1 MAFNFETMLAEVKD
15 DVLRWRRHIH
25 AHPELSF
32 QEHKTADYIADAL
45 AGFGGLTL
53 TRLTPNSVIAD
64 LQGAHD
70 GPCYALRAD
79 IDALPIQ
86 EENDEAF
93 SSTVPGVMH
102 ACGHDAHA
110 AMLLGAAKVLS
121 QCQSILHGSVR
132 FIFQHAEEV
141 PPGGAQA
148 LVDLGVLDG
157 VEKIFGLHVMPNF
170 PTGEVALK
178 EGVFC
183 ASTDNFDI
191 TIAGKGGH
199 GSMPHLC
206 IDPVTIGAE
215 VVMALQ
221 NVVSRR
227 TDPLQVPVLTI
238 ATFQS
243 GESYNVIPER
253 VKLAGTLRTHHENV
267 RLQVPQQMEQTVAG
281 ITAAHG
287 ANFILSWTRG
297 YSSGNNHPDAC
308 VIARKVVKETLGEQA
323 LREMAHPLFGGEDFS
338 SYQQKIPGCF
348 LFIGSG
354 NEKIGATYGVH
365 NPRFRLDEAALQI
378 GVKLHVGFI
387 QHLLINPEQ

>member
-1 MAFNFETMLAEVKD
+1 MAFNFEAMLAEVKD

-32 QEHKTADYIADAL
+32 QEHNTADYIAGEL
-45 AGFGGLTL
+45 SGFGSLTL

-64 LQGAHD
+64 LKGAHD
-70 GPCYALRAD
+70 GPRYALRAD

-93 SSTVPGVMH
+93 CSTIPGVMH

-121 QCQSILHGSVR
+121 QCQSMLHGSVR

-141 PPGGAQA
+141 PPGGAQE

-191 TIAGKGGH
+191 TIDGKGGH

-253 VKLAGTLRTHHENV
+253 VKLAGTLRTHHASV
-267 RLQVPQQMEQTVAG
+267 RQQVPQQMEQMIAG

-287 ANFILSWTRG
+287 ARFTLNWTRG
-297 YSSGNNHPDAC
+297 YASGNNHPDAC
-308 VIARKVVKETLGEQA
+308 AIARKVVSDALGEQA

-338 SYQQKIPGCF
+338 SYQQKVPGCF

-354 NEKIGATYGVH
+354 NESIGATYGVH

-387 QHLLINPEQ
+387 QHLLLNQA

>member
-1 MAFNFETMLAEVKD
+1 MAFNFEAMLAEVKD

-32 QEHKTADYIADAL
+32 QEHNTADYIAGEL
-45 AGFGGLTL
+45 SGFGGLTL

-64 LQGAHD
+64 MKGAHD
-70 GPCYALRAD
+70 GPRYALRAD

-93 SSTVPGVMH
+93 CSTVPGVMH

-121 QCQSILHGSVR
+121 QCQSMLHGSVR

-141 PPGGAQA
+141 PPGGAQE

-191 TIAGKGGH
+191 TIEGKGGH

-253 VKLAGTLRTHHENV
+253 VKLAGTLRTHHASV
-267 RLQVPQQMEQTVAG
+267 RQQVPQQMEQMIAG

-287 ANFILSWTRG
+287 ARFTLNWTRG
-297 YSSGNNHPDAC
+297 YASGNNHPDAC
-308 VIARKVVKETLGEQA
+308 AIARKVVSDALGEQA
-323 LREMAHPLFGGEDFS
+323 LREMPHPLFGGEDFS
-338 SYQQKIPGCF
+338 SYQQKVPGCF

-354 NEKIGATYGVH
+354 NESISATYGVH

-387 QHLLINPEQ
+387 QHLLINQA

>member
-45 AGFGGLTL
+45 ANFGGLTL

-64 LQGAHD
+64 LKGAYE

-93 SSTVPGVMH
+93 CSTVPGVMH

-110 AMLLGAAKVLS
+110 AMLLGAAKVLT
-121 QCQSILHGSVR
+121 QCQSMLHGSVR

-141 PPGGAQA
+141 PPGGAQE

-170 PTGEVALK
+170 PTGEVVLK

-191 TIAGKGGH
+191 TIEGKGGH

-253 VKLAGTLRTHHENV
+253 VKLAGTLRTHHDSV
-267 RLQVPQQMEQTVAG
+267 RQQVPQQMEQIIAG

-287 ANFILSWTRG
+287 ARFTLSWTRG
-297 YSSGNNHPDAC
+297 YASGNNHPDAC
-308 VIARKVVKETLGEQA
+308 VIARKVVSDALGEQA
-323 LREMAHPLFGGEDFS
+323 LHEMTYPLFGGEDFS
-338 SYQQKIPGCF
+338 SYQQKVPGCF
-348 LFIGSG
+348 VFIGSG
-354 NEKIGATYGVH
+354 NQQIGATYGVH

-387 QHLLINPEQ
+387 QHLLLNQA

>member
-1 MAFNFETMLAEVKD
+1 MAFNFEAMLAEVKD

-32 QEHKTADYIADAL
+32 QEHNTADYIAGEL
-45 AGFGGLTL
+45 SGFGGLTL

-64 LQGAHD
+64 LKGAHD
-70 GPCYALRAD
+70 GPRYALRAD

-86 EENDEAF
+86 EENNEAF
-93 SSTVPGVMH
+93 CSTVPGVMH

-121 QCQSILHGSVR
+121 QCQSMLHGSVR

-141 PPGGAQA
+141 PPGGAQE

-191 TIAGKGGH
+191 TIEGKGGH

-215 VVMALQ
+215 VVLALQ

-253 VKLAGTLRTHHENV
+253 VKLAGTLRTHHASV
-267 RLQVPQQMEQTVAG
+267 RQQVPQQMEQMIAG

-287 ANFILSWTRG
+287 ARFTLTWTRG
-297 YSSGNNHPDAC
+297 YASGNNHPDAC
-308 VIARKVVKETLGEQA
+308 AIARKVVSDALGEQA

-338 SYQQKIPGCF
+338 SYQQKVPGCF

-354 NEKIGATYGVH
+354 NESIGATYGVH

-387 QHLLINPEQ
+387 QHLLFNQA

>member
-1 MAFNFETMLAEVKD
+1 MAFNFEAMLAEVKD

-32 QEHKTADYIADAL
+32 QEHNTADYIAGEL
-45 AGFGGLTL
+45 SGFGGLTL

-64 LQGAHD
+64 MKGAHD
-70 GPCYALRAD
+70 GPRYALRAD

-93 SSTVPGVMH
+93 CSTVPGVMH

-121 QCQSILHGSVR
+121 QCQSMLHGSVR

-141 PPGGAQA
+141 PPGGAQE

-191 TIAGKGGH
+191 TIEGKGGH

-253 VKLAGTLRTHHENV
+253 VKLAGTLRTHHVSV
-267 RLQVPQQMEQTVAG
+267 RQQVPQQMEQMIAG

-287 ANFILSWTRG
+287 ARFTLNWTRG
-297 YSSGNNHPDAC
+297 YASGNNHPDAC
-308 VIARKVVKETLGEQA
+308 AIARKVVSDALGEQA

-338 SYQQKIPGCF
+338 SYQQKVPGCF

-354 NEKIGATYGVH
+354 NESLGATYGVH

-387 QHLLINPEQ
+387 QHLLLNQA

>member
-1 MAFNFETMLAEVKD
+1 MTFNFDAMFNDVKA

-32 QEHKTADYIADAL
+32 QEHKTADYIAQQL
-45 AGFGGLTL
+45 ESFGGLTL
-53 TRLTPNSVIAD
+53 TRLTPNSVVAD
-64 LQGAHD
+64 LQGAYP
-70 GPCYALRAD
+70 GPRYALRAD

-86 EENDEAF
+86 EENDEPF
-93 SSTVPGVMH
+93 CSTVPGVMH
-102 ACGHDAHA
+102 ACGHDAHT
-110 AMLLGAAKVLS
+110 AMLLGAAKVLT
-121 QCQSILHGSVR
+121 QCQPALHGSVR
-132 FIFQHAEEV
+132 FIFQHAEEL
-141 PPGGAQA
+141 PPGGAQE

-170 PTGEVALK
+170 PTGDVGLK

-191 TIAGKGGH
+191 TITGKGGH

-206 IDPVTIGAE
+206 IDPVVIGAE
-215 VVMALQ
+215 VVTALQ

-227 TDPLQVPVLTI
+227 IDPLQVPVLTI

-253 VKLAGTLRTHHENV
+253 VKLAGTLRTHHASV
-267 RLQVPQQMEQTVAG
+267 REQVPQLMEQIISG
-281 ITAAHG
+281 ITAAQG
-287 ANFILSWTRG
+287 AQYELRWTRG
-297 YSSGNNHPDAC
+297 YVNGDNHPDAC
-308 VIARKVVKETLGEQA
+308 AIARQVIEKAAGSQA
-323 LREMAHPLFGGEDFS
+323 LREIAQPLFGGEDFS
-338 SYQQKIPGCF
+338 SYQQKVPGCF

-365 NPRFRLDEAALQI
+365 NPRFRLDEDALHN

-387 QHLLINPEQ
+387 RHLLMNEA

>member
-1 MAFNFETMLAEVKD
+1 MAFNFETMLADVKE

-32 QEHKTADYIADAL
+32 QEHNTADYIADAL

-64 LQGAHD
+64 LKGAHD
-70 GPCYALRAD
+70 GPRYALRAD

-93 SSTVPGVMH
+93 CSTVPGVMH

-110 AMLLGAAKVLS
+110 AMLLGAAKVLT
-121 QCQSILHGSVR
+121 QCQSVLHGSVR

-141 PPGGAQA
+141 PPGGAQE

-170 PTGEVALK
+170 PTGEVVLK

-191 TIAGKGGH
+191 TIEGKGGH

-227 TDPLQVPVLTI
+227 IDPLQVPVLSI

-253 VKLAGTLRTHHENV
+253 VKLAGTLRTHYDSV
-267 RLQVPQQMEQTVAG
+267 RQQVPQQMDQIIAG

-287 ANFILSWTRG
+287 ARFTLNWTRG
-297 YSSGNNHPDAC
+297 YASGNNHPDAC
-308 VIARKVVKETLGEQA
+308 AIARKVVSAALGEQA

-354 NEKIGATYGVH
+354 NQQIGATYGVH